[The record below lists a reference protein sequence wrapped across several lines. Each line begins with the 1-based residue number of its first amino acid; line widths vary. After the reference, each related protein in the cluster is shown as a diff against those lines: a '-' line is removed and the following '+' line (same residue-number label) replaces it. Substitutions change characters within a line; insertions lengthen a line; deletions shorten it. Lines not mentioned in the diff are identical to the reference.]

1 MKQLDSKTP
10 SIYGLSTK
18 LLGRMLAVSALLLGI
33 SALPAA
39 ADDNGCSNATLKGD
53 YAYAVTATSLTI
65 PPVGPLAILGK
76 ITLDGKGSFT
86 GSVNGV
92 IGGIVILTDVPI
104 TGTYSIASDCTGT
117 LMTIYPAFTAHF
129 SLVIVEGAEG
139 RSEAETIG
147 TDPGT
152 VGTATIKPVK
162 IGCDHD
168 HD

>member
-86 GSVNGV
+86 GSST
-92 IGGIVILTDVPI
+92 ITTD
-104 TGTYSIASDCTGT
+104 
-117 LMTIYPAFTAHF
+117 
-129 SLVIVEGAEG
+129 
-139 RSEAETIG
+139 
-147 TDPGT
+147 
-152 VGTATIKPVK
+152 
-162 IGCDHD
+162 
-168 HD
+168 